1 MKVITLPDVLHEY
14 LVHVIEKHAT
24 GGIHPEEGIAVASLW
39 DAVTKKVSHI
49 DDAAVQK
56 MAKAGSPQGQSAPV
70 DPQTFASTDPRNPQ
84 GLPVECEKCFDE
96 EGSLAC
102 IRPAHQNA
110 AKA

>member
-39 DAVTKKVSHI
+39 DAVTKKVNHI

-56 MAKAGSPQGQSAPV
+56 MAAAGTPSGQSAPPEAQFV
-70 DPQTFASTDPRNPQ
+70 SEP
-84 GLPVECEKCFDE
+84 
-96 EGSLAC
+96 
-102 IRPAHQNA
+102 
-110 AKA
+110 